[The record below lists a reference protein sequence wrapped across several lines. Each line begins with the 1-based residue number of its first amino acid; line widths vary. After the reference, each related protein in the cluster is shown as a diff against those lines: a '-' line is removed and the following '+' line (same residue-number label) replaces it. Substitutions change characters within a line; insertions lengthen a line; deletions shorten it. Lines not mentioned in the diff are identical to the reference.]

1 MASDNNFYSDDDD
14 LFFEIFCLVWF
25 DDRTNAKEAR
35 DAEEKL
41 RSIVNNLK
49 RFQGAEQCQRY
60 IEERSKYK
68 QIVMIVSGRLGLEIV
83 PSIHHLRQIISIYV
97 YCLNKESHEKW
108 ACKFAKVK
116 AVVIKLD
123 ELISRIKDDHKIQ
136 KVIKEPL
143 SINLFTTVS
152 VASKSTTGIN
162 GNTIELNNLR
172 EFETI
177 YSPDKVSW
185 CENIHIIFLLRAFI
199 SDIQHQL
206 KNLQTQKSLKVYR
219 SQMISN
225 DELKTLKESRSQ
237 FISVNSFFSTSISYQ
252 QALSFLNVLDDID
265 NLELVL
271 FEIDVDPNMATTK
284 PFADISSHSES
295 NDESEMLFMVGSI
308 FRLNSVSRS
317 SDDPV
322 WIIRMTLCN
331 ENEHDLKQVLMYMK
345 QQLGDGE
352 TNLRTLGK
360 LL

>member
-162 GNTIELNNLR
+162 ALR
-172 EFETI
+172 
-177 YSPDKVSW
+177 S
-185 CENIHIIFLLRAFI
+185 ENIHIIFLLRAFI

-345 QQLGDGE
+345 QQLEDGE

-360 LL
+360 LLQ